1 MSYANYDDVVDQLRE
16 AGLVL
21 ELPLKVATGS
31 KSVRCLVDG
40 GDAEKRGWYRLHE
53 WLMDSG
59 DLMLVGSFGVFHGD
73 DPGTCKVELT
83 KKCTACSRE
92 MGLKEKACPSCGSK
106 DIQKRGL
113 SDEQKAALKDRMA
126 QDKKRA
132 QAERNAEIEQA
143 AQWAA
148 AVWRSCR
155 EPEPNEHGYLA
166 RKKLKTTGGARIFV
180 SNDGINLVG
189 ANGDDYKYLSVF
201 HGALVVPMCDAT
213 GKVFGL
219 QFILDRIKHKDRI
232 SRTERDKDYWP
243 AGMSVESHYWL
254 IGPSPSVVCLTAE
267 GFATGLTLHEETG
280 HPVAV
285 AFAANNLGPV
295 AKAIKAQ
302 YRRAKQL
309 ICADDDFLQRCAECK
324 TYTIVAETNCTHC
337 GKPHRKQNAGVR
349 RAADAALAVDGAWIA
364 PVFSAPRPVD
374 RKGPTDFNDLA
385 ALEGPQAVRAQI
397 EQRLVDLKIAPVPAA
412 PSRDAGADDQGG
424 GERRRAESV
433 MPVDE
438 LVDRFMPLDD
448 GTGDYVFDTWTN
460 RIAKKAQ
467 MLSMLPAGARGDDI
481 KRHPVWQARG
491 AFYLDQVGFD
501 PTGKDEKIKLNTWK
515 GFEMKPEYGP
525 CDLITDLASL
535 LCSAEKNAEEVRDF
549 LLDSLAFQVQNPGV
563 KLASAIIMQG
573 GQGAGKST
581 FFDIMMSIFGRYGKT
596 LNQRALEDKFN
607 SDWVEEAL
615 FVKCEEIAASADV
628 WHIKG
633 EVKDLITGEHLRA
646 NEKNS
651 VARSIRNRMN
661 FVILSNETIPIPL
674 DRDDR
679 RMLVIRTPPA
689 APQDFYREVHRDI
702 ENGGIARFFGYLLK
716 RDVSKFHPKTQPPMT
731 ESKRRLIVASSP
743 SEQIFVE
750 EWLEGSIEFGGRQL
764 PVCPCTG
771 TQLHTAYA
779 RWARHSLVSR
789 PRDLNQFISFI
800 HGLSGWQAGKS
811 CATFE
816 DLNSSA
822 KKNRKMIIPSYEA
835 LAKSTKHGATVIDQG
850 TNSQQ
855 RWLTDGFFA
864 FNEVLAAAQ

>member
-295 AKAIKAQ
+295 AKAIKSQ

-337 GKPHRKQNAGVR
+337 GKPHRKQNAGVS
-349 RAADAALAVDGAWIA
+349 RAADAALAVDGTWIA
-364 PVFSAPRPVD
+364 PVFAAPRPVD

-412 PSRDAGADDQGG
+412 PSRDAGNSPKGG
-424 GERRRAESV
+424 GEIDNSE
-433 MPVDE
+433 
-438 LVDRFMPLDD
+438 RFAAVSTMRLDD
-448 GTGDYVFDTWTN
+448 LVERFIYVDDPTGDFVFDYWTN
-460 RIAKKAQ
+460 EVCKSSKMIK
-467 MLSMLPAGARGDDI
+467 LLPARVRGDDI
-481 KRHPVWQARG
+481 KEHYIWKSRAV
-491 AFYLDQVGFD
+491 YIDQIGFD
-501 PTGKDEKIKLNTWK
+501 PGGEDKNVICNRWRGWPTKPKAGCCDMLLDLLRFICSGDAKRDEVFQWMLCWLAYPIQHPGAKMHTAIVVHGPQGTGKSRFFEAYAKIFGDYSIVIN
-515 GFEMKPEYGP
+515 
-525 CDLITDLASL
+525 
-535 LCSAEKNAEEVRDF
+535 
-549 LLDSLAFQVQNPGV
+549 
-563 KLASAIIMQG
+563 
-573 GQGAGKST
+573 QGA
-581 FFDIMMSIFGRYGKT
+581 I
-596 LNQRALEDKFN
+596 EDKFN
-607 SDWVEEAL
+607 SDWSERKL
-615 FVKCEEIAASADV
+615 FVLADEIVARSDMYHLKNQLKAF
-628 WHIKG
+628 
-633 EVKDLITGEHLRA
+633 ITGEWVRV
-646 NEKNS
+646 NPKN
-651 VARSIRNRMN
+651 VAAHKERNHMN
-661 FVILSNETIPIPL
+661 LVFTSNERMPTVL
-674 DRDDR
+674 EDDDR
-679 RMLVIRTPPA
+679 RHCVVWTPPKM
-689 APQDFYREVHRDI
+689 DEVFYAEVNAEI
-702 ENGGIARFFGYLLK
+702 EQGGIEALHQFLLDLDLGDFK
-716 RDVSKFHPKTQPPMT
+716 PWTKPPMT
-731 ESKRRLIVASSP
+731 EAKANLINLSISN
-743 SEQIFVE
+743 E
-750 EWLEGSIEFGGRQL
+750 ENFL
-764 PVCPCTG
+764 
-771 TQLHTAYA
+771 
-779 RWARHSLVSR
+779 
-789 PRDLNQFISFI
+789 RD
-800 HGLSGWQAGKS
+800 WQAGEIDGLPFCPIGTRTLYREYQAWGKRVGEIYLRS
-811 CATFE
+811 EKQFFAAALRPGWSRCSPDRYVTL
-816 DLNSSA
+816 DSSET
-822 KKNRKMIIPSYEA
+822 KTWRCLIPSNEA
-835 LAKSTKHGATVIDQG
+835 MAKSKGKDYRQPEG
-850 TNSQQ
+850 TSKT
-855 RWLTDGFFA
+855 RWLTECYFA
-864 FNEVLAAAQ
+864 VENAINDREEEK